1 MKDSICMDCIII
13 IFKAVSK
20 ENATIVKD
28 ILLVDI
34 MLYRNQMTR
43 KSINSA
49 VKYLL
54 FTDNTKYIHLEFYGP
69 LVSTLLNFQG
79 V

>member
-1 MKDSICMDCIII
+1 MKDFICMDCIII
-13 IFKAVSK
+13 SFKAVSK

-54 FTDNTKYIHLEFYGP
+54 FTDNTKYIHSEFYGP

>member
-20 ENATIVKD
+20 ENATIEKD

-54 FTDNTKYIHLEFYGP
+54 FTDNTKYINSEFYGP